1 MDILHPV
8 NFPPLPD
15 HGFLWSGI
23 SDDNKA
29 HNNGSPY
36 ITASAA
42 HLAAREVQKA
52 KEDKADDKRKWAAD
66 LKEVRC
72 QKEQFA
78 TMEAQL
84 LSLSNPSPT
93 EDHIMYNRKEETATC
108 QSSKKTT
115 GSSSFSIPSARYSS
129 TTRISRSS
137 NKQTQVSSPAAHY
150 AMSS

>member
-1 MDILHPV
+1 MDILHPD
-8 NFPPLPD
+8 NFPLLSD

-23 SDDNKA
+23 SDEDKA

-42 HLAAREVQKA
+42 CLAASEVQKA
-52 KEDKADDKRKWAAD
+52 KEDKADDKCKWAAD
-66 LKEVRC
+66 LKEVRR
-72 QKEQFA
+72 QKERYA
-78 TMEAQL
+78 AMEAQF

-93 EDHIMYNRKEETATC
+93 EDHDMNDRKEETAIH
-108 QSSKKTT
+108 QLSKETT
-115 GSSSFSIPSARYSS
+115 GPSSFSIPSARYSS
-129 TTRISRSS
+129 PTRISHTS

>member
-1 MDILHPV
+1 MHPD

-23 SDDNKA
+23 SDDDKA

-42 HLAAREVQKA
+42 CLAAREVQKA
-52 KEDKADDKRKWAAD
+52 KEDKADDERKWAAD
-66 LKEVRC
+66 LEEVRR
-72 QKEQFA
+72 QKERFA
-78 TMEAQL
+78 AMEARL

-93 EDHIMYNRKEETATC
+93 ENHDMDNRKEEAAIR

-115 GSSSFSIPSARYSS
+115 GLSSFSIPSARYSS
-129 TTRISRSS
+129 PTRISHSS
-137 NKQTQVSSPAAHY
+137 NKQTQVSFPAAHY